1 MKTRISNYALTVGLV
16 AGLSLTVA
24 LPVSAATADDA
35 ALDAQIEQALG
46 MGGDA
51 GVATAAE
58 FEQELKERFPK
69 CFNRFEAMA
78 PAQREQV
85 IDVYKDC
92 GSLPQVAA
100 VIRELTGPAD

>member
-1 MKTRISNYALTVGLV
+1 MKTLMNGLSLTIALA
-16 AGLSLTVA
+16 AGLSLA
-24 LPVSAATADDA
+24 ISLPVSAIAADA

-58 FEQELKERFPK
+58 FEQQLKERFPK
-69 CFNRFEAMA
+69 CFARFEAMA

-85 IDVYKDC
+85 IDVYQDS
-92 GSLPQVAA
+92 GYLPQVVT

>member
-1 MKTRISNYALTVGLV
+1 MNTQISKLTLTVGLV
-16 AGLSLTVA
+16 AGLSLA
-24 LPVSAATADDA
+24 ASLPVSATAADA

-51 GVATAAE
+51 GVATAVE

-69 CFNRFEAMA
+69 CFSRFEAMA
-78 PAQREQV
+78 PAEREQV

>member
-1 MKTRISNYALTVGLV
+1 MNTRISKYILTVGLV
-16 AGLSLTVA
+16 AGLSL
-24 LPVSAATADDA
+24 PVSAVTADDA

-51 GVATAAE
+51 GVATTAE

-69 CFNRFEAMA
+69 CFSRFEAMA
-78 PAQREQV
+78 PAQREKV
-85 IDVYKDC
+85 IDAYKDY

-100 VIRELTGPAD
+100 VIRELAGPAD

>member
-1 MKTRISNYALTVGLV
+1 MKTQISNYALTLGLV
-16 AGLSLTVA
+16 AGLSLA
-24 LPVSAATADDA
+24 ASLPVSAATDDA

>member
-1 MKTRISNYALTVGLV
+1 MKTLTNSLKLVLGLV
-16 AGLSLTVA
+16 AGLSLATS
-24 LPVSAATADDA
+24 LPVSADA

-58 FEQELKERFPK
+58 FEQQLKERFPK
-69 CFNRFEAMA
+69 CFARFEGMDAG
-78 PAQREQV
+78 QREQV
-85 IDVYKDC
+85 IDVYQDS
-92 GSLPQVAA
+92 GYLPQVVT